1 MELQALIEAM
11 LFVAEDP
18 IPVTEIAEVLE
29 RPQAYA
35 SRASRTSA

>member
-29 RPQAYA
+29 RPQAEVREALDAYA
-35 SRASRTSA
+35 